1 VANGKLSSLLSSTVP
16 SALLVMAFTVSCP
29 VDMAKLYVMILNM
42 LDIGMYHQRFPGEQ
56 LPFDASKRTIVVL
69 GSGWAST
76 SFLKSVDTEQYNVV
90 SLIKFFLLHMSCNV
104 HHGFMALTIRHVG
117 RCFSS

>member
-1 VANGKLSSLLSSTVP
+1 
-16 SALLVMAFTVSCP
+16 
-29 VDMAKLYVMILNM
+29 MILSM
-42 LDIGMYHQRFPGEQ
+42 LNIGMYNQRFPGEQ

-90 SLIKFFLLHMSCNV
+90 SLIHFFFHMSCNV
-104 HHGFMALTIRHVG
+104 HHGFMALIIHHAG
-117 RCFSS
+117 RRFSS